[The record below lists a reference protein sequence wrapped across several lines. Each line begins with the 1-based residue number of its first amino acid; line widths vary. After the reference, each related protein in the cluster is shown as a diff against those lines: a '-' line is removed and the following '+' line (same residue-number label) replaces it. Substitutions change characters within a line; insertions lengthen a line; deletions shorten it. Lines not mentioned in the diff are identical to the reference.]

1 MRSAEDVR
9 RLCRQ
14 INSDDGSI
22 VTQGWQPIRLI
33 QTPTAK
39 TQFPTTPNAQTPT
52 PNNLQ
57 PKVGSWELGV
67 VGRWQL
73 GVGS

>member
-22 VTQGWQPIRLI
+22 VRQGWQSTHHI
-33 QTPTAK
+33 QLPT
-39 TQFPTTPNAQTPT
+39 TNSQFPTTTNAQTPT